1 MSPMARSGKAG
12 MTLQQTTRPITSP
25 LSHHLIVTSLAPLS
39 SSHPLAN
46 TSLGRL
52 SLATPLSPCA
62 SVVHASPDLTCVL
75 CAVAGRCS
83 RRGRRPVGYMYTPM
97 VPCMAACLSW
107 WLQCLAIRH
116 AARCACSRLPA
127 VAYVLASF
135 SWHVKQVLYM

>member
-1 MSPMARSGKAG
+1 MREMRGRGEGEARKRHARGGGASETCARERK
-12 MTLQQTTRPITSP
+12 RCD
-25 LSHHLIVTSLAPLS
+25 TSLSLS
-39 SSHPLAN
+39 CN
-46 TSLGRL
+46 TSLSLSCL
-52 SLATPLSPCA
+52 SLATPVSPCA

-135 SWHVKQVLYM
+135 SWHAKQVLYT